1 MASRLLKASLI
12 AVVVLVI
19 GSVTI
24 PSFGETARF
33 REGVLISGIVERV
46 EGDIITVDRKE
57 FDTKNVPVRFIEGMS
72 PLEKPF
78 LRGKMAQVLIRNGKI
93 HSVLILPVLGQ

>member
-1 MASRLLKASLI
+1 MASRSLRGLLMAGTL
-12 AVVVLVI
+12 VVFWCV
-19 GSVTI
+19 SV

-46 EGDIITVDRKE
+46 EGDIITVDREE

-78 LRGKMAQVLIRNGKI
+78 LRGKMAQVLLRDGKI
-93 HSVLILPVLGQ
+93 HSVLILPVRGQ

>member
-1 MASRLLKASLI
+1 MTVA
-12 AVVVLVI
+12 VLVFW
-19 GSVTI
+19 SCAV

-33 REGVLISGIVERV
+33 REGVLVSGIVERV
-46 EGDIITVDRKE
+46 EGDILTVDRKE

-78 LRGKMAQVLIRNGKI
+78 LRGKMAQVLVRNGKI